1 MKKKIVSVIVA
12 IVSVACFIGCS
23 RPADK
28 EEVDIESIKEQVRA
42 ELEEENEKAKEEEEE
57 NEKAKE
63 EEEEKR
69 QDEERIKEQVKEE
82 VERQNAK
89 NDNKDVNINITEDS
103 KPDPVVI
110 VQEKPQ
116 PVYYSSDFIF
126 PQSSTEYLSQSQV
139 SRLSDYQLGIARNE
153 IYARHGYIFKLD
165 RFKSYFESQSWYVP
179 RYSDV
184 SSISLNEIETYNVAL
199 IKAEED
205 SRGIQW

>member
-42 ELEEENEKAKEEEEE
+42 ELEEENEKAKEEED
-57 NEKAKE
+57 
-63 EEEEKR
+63 EKR
-69 QDEERIKEQVKEE
+69 QEEERIKEQVKEE
-82 VERQNAK
+82 VKRQNAK

-116 PVYYSSDFIF
+116 PVYYISDFIF

-139 SRLSDYQLGIARNE
+139 SSLSDYQLGIARNE

-165 RFKSYFESQSWYVP
+165 RFKSNFESQSWYVP
-179 RYSDV
+179 RYSDA
-184 SSISLNEIETYNVAL
+184 SSISLNEIETYNGSL
-199 IKAEED
+199 IKAEVD
-205 SRGIQW
+205 SSGIQW

>member
-57 NEKAKE
+57 KRQE
-63 EEEEKR
+63 EE
-69 QDEERIKEQVKEE
+69 QIKEQVKEE
-82 VERQNAK
+82 VERQKAK

-110 VQEKPQ
+110 VQENPQ

-126 PQSSTEYLSQSQV
+126 PQSSTKYLSQSQV
-139 SRLSDYQLGIARNE
+139 SSLSDYQLGIARNE

-179 RYSDV
+179 RYSEV

>member
-57 NEKAKE
+57 
-63 EEEEKR
+63 KR
-69 QDEERIKEQVKEE
+69 QEEERIKEQVKEE
-82 VERQNAK
+82 VKRQNAK

-110 VQEKPQ
+110 VQENPQ

-126 PQSSTEYLSQSQV
+126 PRSSTEYLSQSQV
-139 SRLSDYQLGIARNE
+139 SSISDYQLGIARNE

-205 SRGIQW
+205 SRGVQW

>member
-23 RPADK
+23 RSADK
-28 EEVDIESIKEQVRA
+28 EEVDIESIKEQVWA
-42 ELEEENEKAKEEEEE
+42 ELEEENK
-57 NEKAKE
+57 KAKE

-69 QDEERIKEQVKEE
+69 QEEERIKEQVKEE

-110 VQEKPQ
+110 VQENPQ

-126 PQSSTEYLSQSQV
+126 PQSSTKYLSQSQV
-139 SRLSDYQLGIARNE
+139 SSLSDYQLGIARNE

>member
-42 ELEEENEKAKEEEEE
+42 ELEEENEKAKEEEE
-57 NEKAKE
+57 
-63 EEEEKR
+63 
-69 QDEERIKEQVKEE
+69 EERIKEQVKEE

-153 IYARHGYIFKLD
+153 IYARHGYIFKLPEY
-165 RFKSYFESQSWYVP
+165 RNYFNSKYWYSP
-179 RYSDV
+179 NSNF
-184 SSISLNEIETYNVAL
+184 STNMFNTIE
-199 IKAEED
+199 KAN
-205 SRGIQW
+205 IQTIVNYEKRMGWN

>member
-57 NEKAKE
+57 
-63 EEEEKR
+63 KR
-69 QDEERIKEQVKEE
+69 QEEERIKEQV
-82 VERQNAK
+82 
-89 NDNKDVNINITEDS
+89 KDVNINITEDS
-103 KPDPVVI
+103 KPDPVII

-139 SRLSDYQLGIARNE
+139 SSLSDYQLGIARNE

-179 RYSDV
+179 RYSDA

>member
-12 IVSVACFIGCS
+12 IISVACFIGCS
-23 RPADK
+23 RSADK

-57 NEKAKE
+57 KRQE
-63 EEEEKR
+63 EE
-69 QDEERIKEQVKEE
+69 QIKEQVKEE
-82 VERQNAK
+82 VERQKAK

-110 VQEKPQ
+110 VQENPQ

-126 PQSSTEYLSQSQV
+126 PQSSTKYLSQSQV
-139 SRLSDYQLGIARNE
+139 SSLSDYQLGIARNE

>member
-1 MKKKIVSVIVA
+1 MRRAMKKKIVSVIVA

-42 ELEEENEKAKEEEEE
+42 ELEEENEKAKEEEE
-57 NEKAKE
+57 
-63 EEEEKR
+63 
-69 QDEERIKEQVKEE
+69 EERIKEQVKEE

-139 SRLSDYQLGIARNE
+139 SSLSDYQLGIARNE

-165 RFKSYFESQSWYVP
+165 RFRSYFESQSWYVP
-179 RYSDV
+179 RYSDA

>member
-12 IVSVACFIGCS
+12 IISVACFIGCS
-23 RPADK
+23 RSADK

-42 ELEEENEKAKEEEEE
+42 ELEEENK
-57 NEKAKE
+57 KAKE
-63 EEEEKR
+63 EEEEKH
-69 QDEERIKEQVKEE
+69 QEEERIKEQVKEE

-103 KPDPVVI
+103 KPDPVII
-110 VQEKPQ
+110 VPEKPQ

-126 PQSSTEYLSQSQV
+126 PQSSTECLSQSQV
-139 SRLSDYQLGIARNE
+139 SSLSDYQLGIARNE

-179 RYSDV
+179 RYSDA

>member
-12 IVSVACFIGCS
+12 IISVACFIGCS
-23 RPADK
+23 RSADK

-42 ELEEENEKAKEEEEE
+42 ELEEENK
-57 NEKAKE
+57 KAKE
-63 EEEEKR
+63 EEEEKH
-69 QDEERIKEQVKEE
+69 QEEERIKEQVKEE

-89 NDNKDVNINITEDS
+89 NDNKDVNINITKDS

-110 VQEKPQ
+110 VQENPQ

-139 SRLSDYQLGIARNE
+139 SSLSDYQLGIARNE

-205 SRGIQW
+205 SRGVQW

>member
-23 RPADK
+23 RSADK

-42 ELEEENEKAKEEEEE
+42 ELEEENK
-57 NEKAKE
+57 KAKE

-69 QDEERIKEQVKEE
+69 QEEERIKEQVKEE

-89 NDNKDVNINITEDS
+89 NDNKDVNVNITEDS
-103 KPDPVVI
+103 KPDPVII

-126 PQSSTEYLSQSQV
+126 LQSSTEYLSQSQV
-139 SRLSDYQLGIARNE
+139 SSLSDYQLGIARNE

-179 RYSDV
+179 RYSDA

>member
-12 IVSVACFIGCS
+12 IISVACFIGCS
-23 RPADK
+23 RSADK

-42 ELEEENEKAKEEEEE
+42 ELEEENK
-57 NEKAKE
+57 KAKE

-69 QDEERIKEQVKEE
+69 QEEERIKEQVKEE
-82 VERQNAK
+82 VEQQNAK

-126 PQSSTEYLSQSQV
+126 PQSRTEYLSQSQV
-139 SRLSDYQLGIARNE
+139 SSLSDYQLGIARNE

-179 RYSDV
+179 RYSDA

>member
-1 MKKKIVSVIVA
+1 MAV
-12 IVSVACFIGCS
+12 
-23 RPADK
+23 
-28 EEVDIESIKEQVRA
+28 
-42 ELEEENEKAKEEEEE
+42 L
-57 NEKAKE
+57 KE
-63 EEEEKR
+63 EEEEKH
-69 QDEERIKEQVKEE
+69 QEEERIKEQVKEE

-103 KPDPVVI
+103 KPDPVI
-110 VQEKPQ
+110 ILQEKPQ

-139 SRLSDYQLGIARNE
+139 SSLSDYQLGIARNE

-179 RYSDV
+179 RYSDA

>member
-57 NEKAKE
+57 
-63 EEEEKR
+63 KR
-69 QDEERIKEQVKEE
+69 QEEERIKEQVKEE

-110 VQEKPQ
+110 VQENPQ

-126 PQSSTEYLSQSQV
+126 PQSSTKYLSQSQV
-139 SRLSDYQLGIARNE
+139 SSLSDYQLGIARNE

-205 SRGIQW
+205 SRGVQW

>member
-12 IVSVACFIGCS
+12 IISVACFIGCS
-23 RPADK
+23 RSADK

-42 ELEEENEKAKEEEEE
+42 ELEEENK
-57 NEKAKE
+57 KAKE
-63 EEEEKR
+63 EEEEKH
-69 QDEERIKEQVKEE
+69 QEEERIKEQVKEE

-103 KPDPVVI
+103 KPDPVII
-110 VQEKPQ
+110 VPEKPQ

-139 SRLSDYQLGIARNE
+139 SSLSDYQLGIARNE

-165 RFKSYFESQSWYVP
+165 RFKSINAKIIMYRVANMSM
-179 RYSDV
+179 
-184 SSISLNEIETYNVAL
+184 YN
-199 IKAEED
+199 
-205 SRGIQW
+205 RR

>member
-1 MKKKIVSVIVA
+1 MKKIIVGVVVA

-23 RPADK
+23 KSSDK
-28 EEVDIESIKEQVRA
+28 EEVDIEAIKEQVRA
-42 ELEEENEKAKEEEEE
+42 EIEEENENIKAEED
-57 NEKAKE
+57 K
-63 EEEEKR
+63 KR
-69 QDEERIKEQVKEE
+69 QEEEERIKEQVREE

-103 KPDPVVI
+103 KPDPVII

-139 SRLSDYQLGIARNE
+139 SSLSDYQLGIARNE

-179 RYSDV
+179 RYSDA

>member
-42 ELEEENEKAKEEEEE
+42 ELEEENK
-57 NEKAKE
+57 KAKE
-63 EEEEKR
+63 EEEEK
-69 QDEERIKEQVKEE
+69 RIKEQVKEE

-126 PQSSTEYLSQSQV
+126 PQSSTEYLS
-139 SRLSDYQLGIARNE
+139 
-153 IYARHGYIFKLD
+153 
-165 RFKSYFESQSWYVP
+165 
-179 RYSDV
+179 
-184 SSISLNEIETYNVAL
+184 
-199 IKAEED
+199 
-205 SRGIQW
+205 

>member
-57 NEKAKE
+57 
-63 EEEEKR
+63 KR
-69 QDEERIKEQVKEE
+69 QEEERIKEQVKEE

-89 NDNKDVNINITEDS
+89 TEDS
-103 KPDPVVI
+103 KPDSVVI

-139 SRLSDYQLGIARNE
+139 SSLSDYQLGIARNE

-179 RYSDV
+179 RYSDA

>member
-12 IVSVACFIGCS
+12 IISVACFIGCS
-23 RPADK
+23 RSADK

-42 ELEEENEKAKEEEEE
+42 ELEEENK
-57 NEKAKE
+57 KAKE
-63 EEEEKR
+63 EEEEKH
-69 QDEERIKEQVKEE
+69 QEEERIKEQVKEE
-82 VERQNAK
+82 VERQNA
-89 NDNKDVNINITEDS
+89 KDVNINITEDS

-139 SRLSDYQLGIARNE
+139 SSLSDYQLGIARNE

-179 RYSDV
+179 RYSDA

>member
-12 IVSVACFIGCS
+12 IISVACFIGCS

-57 NEKAKE
+57 
-63 EEEEKR
+63 KR
-69 QDEERIKEQVKEE
+69 QEEERIKEQVKEE

-110 VQEKPQ
+110 VQENPQ

-126 PQSSTEYLSQSQV
+126 QQSSTEYLSQSQV
-139 SRLSDYQLGIARNE
+139 SSLSDYQLGIARNE

>member
-12 IVSVACFIGCS
+12 IISVACFIGCS
-23 RPADK
+23 RSADK

-42 ELEEENEKAKEEEEE
+42 EI
-57 NEKAKE
+57 
-63 EEEEKR
+63 EEEKE
-69 QDEERIKEQVKEE
+69 EERIKEQVKEE

-139 SRLSDYQLGIARNE
+139 SSLSDYQLGIARNE

-179 RYSDV
+179 RYSDA

>member
-12 IVSVACFIGCS
+12 IISVACFIGCS
-23 RPADK
+23 RSADK

-42 ELEEENEKAKEEEEE
+42 ELEEENK
-57 NEKAKE
+57 KAKE

-69 QDEERIKEQVKEE
+69 QEEERIKEQVKEE

-139 SRLSDYQLGIARNE
+139 SSLSDYQLGIARNE

-179 RYSDV
+179 RYSDA
-184 SSISLNEIETYNVAL
+184 SSIS
-199 IKAEED
+199 
-205 SRGIQW
+205 

>member
-12 IVSVACFIGCS
+12 IISVACFIGCS

-57 NEKAKE
+57 
-63 EEEEKR
+63 KR
-69 QDEERIKEQVKEE
+69 QEEERIKEQVKEE

-110 VQEKPQ
+110 VQENPQ

-126 PQSSTEYLSQSQV
+126 QQSSTEYLSQSQV

-165 RFKSYFESQSWYVP
+165 RFKSYFESQSWYIP
-179 RYSDV
+179 RYSDA